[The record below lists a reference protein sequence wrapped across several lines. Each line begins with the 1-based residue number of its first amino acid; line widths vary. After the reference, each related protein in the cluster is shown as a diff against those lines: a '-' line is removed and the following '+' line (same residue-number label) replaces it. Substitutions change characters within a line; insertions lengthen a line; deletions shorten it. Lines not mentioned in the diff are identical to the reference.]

1 MNTSNLE
8 NWSPK
13 FRLWDKV
20 KFIDWCAL
28 RSFFWD
34 TEITVTSVDA
44 YNTYDDEW
52 NRVPWHMDITYDIS
66 YKVWDKDETEF
77 WIPEKYLILS

>member
-44 YNTYDDEW
+44 YNTYEIEYHDIW
-52 NRVPWHMDITYDIS
+52 ILHMIYHI
-66 YKVWDKDETEF
+66 
-77 WIPEKYLILS
+77 KYEIRMKQNSEYQKNI